1 MHYIGRLLVLL
12 ADQHVISAF
21 WWRLAGVG
29 HHSPMLQLK
38 RSPVLM
44 ISSKQKRKVFLL
56 PAVLISA

>member
-29 HHSPMLQLK
+29 HHSYAAIEKTPCFND
-38 RSPVLM
+38 
-44 ISSKQKRKVFLL
+44 KQ
-56 PAVLISA
+56 